1 MCENQVFRI
10 LIKQTLSSSSLLSS
24 LGSISHHCHVFIM
37 LITCFKTSCLQV
49 HQCVSHNETVYSEHV
64 FTAMSLASDWLQQL
78 LHATVISGV
87 SCISNNDWLLHRR
100 MEGIL
105 CRHCSSFT
113 HTTMFSFI
121 IWVQNRFTV
130 TMSIVHCFTL
140 HLLVM
145 CVSNI
150 KAWLQHNSWLALTTF
165 Y

>member
-24 LGSISHHCHVFIM
+24 LGLISHHCHVFLM
-37 LITCFKTSCLQV
+37 LITCFTTSCLQV
-49 HQCVSHNETVYSEHV
+49 QQCVSHNKTVYSEHV

-78 LHATVISGV
+78 LHTTVISGI

-113 HTTMFSFI
+113 HTTMFYYLSSEQI
-121 IWVQNRFTV
+121 YSNHEHCPLLHPASAGHVCVQYQGVAPT
-130 TMSIVHCFTL
+130 
-140 HLLVM
+140 
-145 CVSNI
+145 
-150 KAWLQHNSWLALTTF
+150 
-165 Y
+165 